1 MLLYTSLIL
10 VPIILTPVELLSKK
24 LVDCKIN
31 PNEVEIRISKTMRWH
46 YHYLSSLL
54 FIITA

>member
-31 PNEVEIRISKTMRWH
+31 PNEVEIRISKTMR
-46 YHYLSSLL
+46 
-54 FIITA
+54 